1 LYGGSNPPGASTK
14 PSLFFRGLIGY
25 SKCLLIIKTNEMFGL
40 FKKKSEKE
48 KLQKRYERLLKES
61 YELSKTNRK
70 ESDKKAYEADLI
82 AKEIDALV

>member
-1 LYGGSNPPGASTK
+1 
-14 PSLFFRGLIGY
+14 
-25 SKCLLIIKTNEMFGL
+25 MFGL

-48 KLQKRYERLLKES
+48 KLQEKYEKLLKES

-82 AKEIDALV
+82 DKKIESLN

>member
-1 LYGGSNPPGASTK
+1 
-14 PSLFFRGLIGY
+14 
-25 SKCLLIIKTNEMFGL
+25 MFGL

-48 KLQKRYERLLKES
+48 KLQEKYEKLLKES

-82 AKEIDALV
+82 AKKIGTNHHAHAIKIEDYSIDNEIKWASILKKQITLSV